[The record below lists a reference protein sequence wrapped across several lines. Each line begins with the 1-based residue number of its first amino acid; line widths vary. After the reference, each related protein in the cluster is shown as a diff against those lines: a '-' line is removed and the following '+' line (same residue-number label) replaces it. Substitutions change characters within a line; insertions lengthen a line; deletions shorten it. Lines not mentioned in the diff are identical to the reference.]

1 MTRADRLTLVR
12 QLAEE
17 GLSQRAIAKRLKV
30 SKDTVRRDL
39 ERIAAEAKPDDVPPG
54 EPDDADAPQ
63 VSEAVAEVSAPVDAP
78 AAEPQAPVAELW
90 AAPLDEPDEPDEPR
104 DEPVAHLP
112 RRVAHRR
119 LEMDLTGRSAVRR
132 DLAVLA
138 QSGRTVDELVSQAV
152 IALAF
157 GYRRAL
163 ARGELL
169 PGETFLVTELTVRPA
184 PRAAARTA
192 PARGA

>member
-1 MTRADRLTLVR
+1 MTRADRITLVR
-12 QLAEE
+12 QLADD

-39 ERIAAEAKPDDVPPG
+39 ERIAADDAPGDEPPG
-54 EPDDADAPQ
+54 EPGDTDEPQ
-63 VSEAVAEVSAPVDAP
+63 VSEAVAEESAPGD
-78 AAEPQAPVAELW
+78 EPV
-90 AAPLDEPDEPDEPR
+90 AAPLSAPDDVAAPSG
-104 DEPVAHLP
+104 EPVAHLP
-112 RRVAHRR
+112 RRVAHPR
-119 LEMDLTGRSAVRR
+119 LEMDLAGRPALRR

-138 QSGRTVDELVSQAV
+138 QSGRTVDELVQQAV
-152 IALAF
+152 VSLAF

-184 PRAAARTA
+184 PRPASGTA
-192 PARGA
+192 PAQGA